1 LAVLAQTI
9 KSRES
14 HPVASQTSSDNRSR
28 RINASPT
35 DVLSM
40 NDISQALAKDRQRF
54 VDYLAHMLQAIERI
68 ICRFIG
74 GQPACQPPPRAL

>member
-1 LAVLAQTI
+1 MGQIVHKALAVLAQTI

-40 NDISQALAKDRQRF
+40 NDISQALAEYGQTSDSF
-54 VDYLAHMLQAIERI
+54 
-68 ICRFIG
+68 G
-74 GQPACQPPPRAL
+74 GLTP